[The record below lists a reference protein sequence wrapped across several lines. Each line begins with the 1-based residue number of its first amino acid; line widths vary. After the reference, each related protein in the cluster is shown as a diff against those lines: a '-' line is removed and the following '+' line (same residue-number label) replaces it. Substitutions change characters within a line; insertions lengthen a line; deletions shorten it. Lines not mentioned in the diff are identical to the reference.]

1 MISHSLTPPDMN
13 VHLRGLSPELHQRLR
28 AAADQNRRSLNGEI
42 LARLEGSFADES
54 VDPAE
59 LLERIRTRSRRLRIP
74 SFSAD
79 ALRAWKESGR
89 A

>member
-1 MISHSLTPPDMN
+1 MN

-42 LARLEGSFADES
+42 LARLEDSLASEP

-59 LLERIRTRSRRLRIP
+59 LLERIRARSSRLRIP

-79 ALRAWKESGR
+79 TLRAWKESGR